1 MNHAPPPETTNAQS
15 TLSAIL
21 CPTAWALAVFFN
33 VTVIAYVSPFVG
45 PNILVPLAG
54 GYDAISYDFLNLSLV
69 AGPII
74 FGAMVGFL
82 IWRLIRPALTPGA
95 ARSPRTAILAFSL
108 SAFLAFM
115 GVFALLA
122 IPWAFHPALCIV
134 GPLLWGTSVAIP
146 IIVGLRS
153 IASLQGT
160 NALTSRNVPHA

>member
-1 MNHAPPPETTNAQS
+1 VNHAPPPETTNAQS

-69 AGPII
+69 AG
-74 FGAMVGFL
+74 
-82 IWRLIRPALTPGA
+82 LIRPALTPGA